1 MIEEMYLIILS
12 VIVVILFIAL
22 IILSY
27 KVFSLQNSLR
37 EKNKKE
43 KTEETVKTTPE
54 TKKEEREE
62 QIERD
67 EPKISQE
74 NAPAKPKPAIRSDI
88 NLTDGADDINES
100 MKRFIQKY
108 ILDSATLASMDG
120 FSLAS
125 SHTDSEKEAANLTA
139 RYQEDGITEIGDTH
153 IIPIQYQGEEILIL
167 VRTTTPTNP
176 EQATMMKRDGER
188 ILAKW
193 L

>member
-12 VIVVILFIAL
+12 VIVVILLIAL

-27 KVFSLQNSLR
+27 KVFSLQNSLK
-37 EKNKKE
+37 EINKKE
-43 KTEETVKTTPE
+43 NSEKTVKKAHE

-62 QIERD
+62 QTEQ
-67 EPKISQE
+67 KNVQE
-74 NAPAKPKPAIRSDI
+74 KHPARPKPTIRSDI
-88 NLTDGADDINES
+88 NLTDGAHDINES
-100 MKRFIQKY
+100 MKRFAQKF

-139 RYQEDGITEIGDTH
+139 RYQEDAITEIGDTR
-153 IIPIQYQGEEILIL
+153 IIPIRYQGEEILIL
-167 VRTTTPTNP
+167 VRTTTPMNP
-176 EQATMMKRDGER
+176 EQTNMMKRDGER